1 MSFYSKTFE
10 SYVTPSNEC
19 VKFKLVT
26 SPDDLIEDFAESDSA
41 KKISKNGCVEEHSTR
56 IETFNPDMSYAFF
69 GENENVFGYKDLN
82 VKVYYSCARLNIY
95 LGMTYSSIVDKEQT
109 GGVAPDDI
117 IKIISSDYATKVYT
131 NLNEFSASLA
141 QEKSFVPH
149 GELLEEL
156 SIDTWP
162 EDEQPV
168 KRYFG
173 IYKADN
179 TTAGFPEYHDRLQTF
194 LKWYIEGASY
204 VDMDDERW
212 EYFTIYEK
220 MPLDKSTKSNSVPLD
235 FQYCFVGYCSVYR
248 FYAYPNRSRP
258 RIAQFLILPPF
269 QRMGLGTRL
278 LQSIYNTYNNKSVVD
293 IQVEDPS
300 ENFTR
305 MRDVL
310 DCNLCKDLKAFS
322 PEKLK
327 NGFTKEM
334 SDEALEKHK
343 LFSREARRVYEI
355 LRLKSIDRN
364 NSDEYRSYR
373 LDIKNRL
380 NAPYQRQIK
389 HIVEKAKR
397 RTSKSEYETIV
408 KAAEVPRDVRV
419 SMLSKQYEAL
429 EEEYNAVIESLSS

>member
-26 SPDDLIEDFAESDSA
+26 SPDDLIEDFDENDSS
-41 KKISKNGCVEEHSTR
+41 KKKKKQNGTPEEHSTR
-56 IETFNPDMSYAFF
+56 IESFYPDLSYAFF
-69 GENENVFGYKDLN
+69 GENENIFGYKDLN
-82 VKVYYSCARLNIY
+82 VKVYYSCAKLNIY

-117 IKIISSDYATKVYT
+117 IKIISSDYATAITT
-131 NLNEFSASLA
+131 NLSEFSASLA

-156 SIDTWP
+156 SIETYP

-168 KRYFG
+168 KRHFG
-173 IYKADN
+173 IYKVDN

-212 EYFTIYEK
+212 EYFTMYEK
-220 MPLDKSTKSNSVPLD
+220 MPLDKSTKNNSVPLE

-248 FYAYPNRSRP
+248 FYAYPNRFRP
-258 RIAQFLILPPF
+258 RIAQFFILPPF
-269 QRMGLGTRL
+269 QRMGLGTKL
-278 LQSIYNTYNNKSVVD
+278 LRAIYNTYNNKSVVD
-293 IQVEDPS
+293 IQIEDPS
-300 ENFTR
+300 ENFTK
-305 MRDVL
+305 MRDIL
-310 DCNLCKDLKAFS
+310 DCNLCKDLKSYS

-327 NGFTKEM
+327 GGFTKEM
-334 SDEALEKHK
+334 SDEALEKYK
-343 LFSREARRVYEI
+343 LFSRQARRVYEI
-355 LRLKSIDRN
+355 LRLKFIDRN
-364 NSDEYRSYR
+364 NEEEYRSYR

-380 NAPYQRQIK
+380 NAPYQRQINQ
-389 HIVEKAKR
+389 IEKAKR
-397 RTSKSEYETIV
+397 RTSKSEYESV
-408 KAAEVPRDVRV
+408 LKAAQIPREVQI
-419 SMLSKQYEAL
+419 SLLTKEYEAL
-429 EEEYNAVIESLSS
+429 EEEYNAVIECLS